1 MVRINDAT
9 ASDPRTNM
17 AWILDDKNI
26 RNGTRMSLFYNK
38 YLLNAPNT
46 SKKEHDKIDGTI
58 FRCNLVL
65 SDWLILLLQINSHEW
80 LKQTYF
86 IQIDPESKDKK
97 NQEQFILGL
106 YQIPLQ
112 LFLN

>member
-1 MVRINDAT
+1 MRVILKFWREIVPEEITSSIMVRINDAT

-65 SDWLILLLQINSHEW
+65 SD
-80 LKQTYF
+80 
-86 IQIDPESKDKK
+86 
-97 NQEQFILGL
+97 
-106 YQIPLQ
+106 
-112 LFLN
+112 